1 MKRFALALPAE
12 HAPFSRDAGGYGRV
26 TRKARAWVNGPAIAE
41 IAAKAV
47 IVMLFS
53 SMAFRLAKDWL
64 VTGHLTGMLL
74 LASESLVVF
83 LTLIRRSAGTIDRT
97 WTARLLTGFSTF
109 GPNLVTPLAMGALAP
124 ELVTIA
130 ISGAGLV
137 IVVLGKLSIGRSFG
151 LAPANRGIVSTGLYT
166 FVRHPI
172 YLGYLI
178 THLGFAIANP
188 AGWNLGVLAA
198 ADLALMF
205 RAVREERTL
214 SKDEAYRSYMARV
227 RWHVVPGIF

>member
-12 HAPFSRDAGGYGRV
+12 HTRFTRDAGGHGL
-26 TRKARAWVNGPAIAE
+26 AAGESRAWANGPAIAE
-41 IAAKAV
+41 IAAKVV
-47 IVMLFS
+47 IVTLFS

-74 LASESLVVF
+74 LASESLVVA
-83 LTLIRRSAGTIDRT
+83 LTLIRRSASTVDRT
-97 WTARLLTGFSTF
+97 WTARLLTGFSTS
-109 GPNLVTPLAMGALAP
+109 GPNLVTPLAAGALAP
-124 ELVTIA
+124 ELLTIA
-130 ISGAGLV
+130 ISGAGLM

-151 LAPANRGIVSTGLYT
+151 LMPANRGIVSTGLYK

-178 THLGFAIANP
+178 THVGFAIAHP
-188 AGWNLGVLAA
+188 GGWNLAVLAA
-198 ADLALMF
+198 ADLALML

-214 SKDEAYRSYMARV
+214 TQDEAYRSYTERV
-227 RWHVVPGIF
+227 RWRIVPGVF